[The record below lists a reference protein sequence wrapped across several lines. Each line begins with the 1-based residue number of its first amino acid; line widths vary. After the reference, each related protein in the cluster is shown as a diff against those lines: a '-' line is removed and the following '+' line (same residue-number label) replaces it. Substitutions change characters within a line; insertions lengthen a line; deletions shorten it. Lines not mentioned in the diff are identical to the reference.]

1 MKLSHR
7 NVNLQAKKKKKRKK
21 NNHFSVIAR
30 ILVLVKVIF
39 EVKRK
44 RNLASVS
51 ILLL

>member
-7 NVNLQAKKKKKRKK
+7 NVNLQAKKRK

>member
-7 NVNLQAKKKKKRKK
+7 NVNLQAKKKKRKK